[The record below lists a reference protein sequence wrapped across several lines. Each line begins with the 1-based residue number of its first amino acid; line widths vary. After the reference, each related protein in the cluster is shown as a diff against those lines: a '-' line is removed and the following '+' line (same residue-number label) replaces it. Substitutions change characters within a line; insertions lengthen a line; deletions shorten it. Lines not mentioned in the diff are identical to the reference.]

1 MSGKAGLTRSFSGG
15 STMSMMPD
23 EIKPDDCYRVI
34 VRNGRRIIA
43 QVLRLVD
50 KPLRISEAENPA
62 GRGAQSFTLNNRVVR
77 FKWRNEAAKPAWSKH
92 LRRSRLLRL

>member
-1 MSGKAGLTRSFSGG
+1 MT
-15 STMSMMPD
+15 MMPD
-23 EIKPDDCYRVI
+23 EIKLGHCYRVI
-34 VRNGRRIIA
+34 AKNGRRIIA

-50 KPLRISEAENPA
+50 KSVRISEAENPA

-92 LRRSRLLRL
+92 SHEAPLATFALAADSEVACA